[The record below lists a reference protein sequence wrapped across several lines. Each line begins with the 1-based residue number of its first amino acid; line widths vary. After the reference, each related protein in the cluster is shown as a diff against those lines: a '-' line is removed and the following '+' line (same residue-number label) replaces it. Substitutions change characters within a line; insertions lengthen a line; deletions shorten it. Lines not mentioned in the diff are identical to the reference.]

1 VAGEFTTGNARLIDN
16 VLRGAQD
23 EEGAK
28 IMDMKES
35 LQSLHKEAEERLHA
49 CQTPEA
55 LEQALVEILGRSG
68 SLTAILR
75 TMGKLAAEERASV
88 GAFAN
93 QVKSALETVA
103 AKKRAELDAVAKRLR
118 FEKEAV
124 DVTAPGTLAQPLGR
138 LHPMTQTY
146 REIRD
151 VLIGMGFSMF
161 DGPEIELDDNNF
173 TLLNLPKDHPAR
185 DMQDTFY
192 INENVVLRTHTSPC
206 EVRALTTLTPPF
218 RLLMPGRV
226 FRVDEVDASHSPV
239 FHQIEGFVVDK
250 GLTLGDLKGI
260 LDAFVHAVFG
270 ENVKTRLRPSYFP
283 FTEPSAELDV
293 SCSIC
298 GGKGC
303 RVCKGTGWIEI
314 LGCGVTNPHEI
325 ANCGY
330 DPKVWTGLA
339 FGLGVDRMANLKFG
353 INDIR
358 LEYEN
363 DARFLRQF

>member
-1 VAGEFTTGNARLIDN
+1 MG
-16 VLRGAQD
+16 
-23 EEGAK
+23 
-28 IMDMKES
+28 MMES
-35 LQSLHKEAEERLHA
+35 LAALREEALQRLNA
-49 CQTPEA
+49 CQTPEE
-55 LEQALVEILGRSG
+55 LDQALVDVLGRNG
-68 SLTAILR
+68 SLTAVLR

-93 QVKSALETVA
+93 KVKAALESAVAEKRAALGEA
-103 AKKRAELDAVAKRLR
+103 AKRRR
-118 FEKEAV
+118 FEMEAL
-124 DVTAPGTLAQPLGR
+124 DVTAPGELVRPLGR

-151 VLIGMGFSMF
+151 TLVGMGFSLF
-161 DGPEIELDDNNF
+161 DGPEVELDNYNF
-173 TLLNLPKDHPAR
+173 TMLNLPKDHPAR

-206 EVRALTTLTPPF
+206 EVRALTTMKPPF

-260 LDAFVHAVFG
+260 LDSFVHAVFG

>member
-1 VAGEFTTGNARLIDN
+1 MDILDSLKRLSDETEKQLKECASGEELDRILVN
-16 VLRGAQD
+16 VFG
-23 EEGAK
+23 K
-28 IMDMKES
+28 
-35 LQSLHKEAEERLHA
+35 
-49 CQTPEA
+49 
-55 LEQALVEILGRSG
+55 SG
-68 SLTAILR
+68 SLTGILR
-75 TMGKLAAEERASV
+75 MMGGLDQTERAKV
-88 GAFAN
+88 GATAN
-93 QVKSALETVA
+93 TVKQSLNTLVAHRKAAL
-103 AKKRAELDAVAKRLR
+103 AEQAMRLS

-124 DVTAPGTLAQPLGR
+124 DVTAPGRLDRPLGR
-138 LHPMTQTY
+138 IHPMTQTY
-146 REIRD
+146 RLIRD
-151 VLIGMGFSMF
+151 SLVGMGFSVF
-161 DGPEIELDDNNF
+161 GGPEIELDDNNF

-206 EVRALTTLTPPF
+206 EVRALTTVKPPF
-218 RLLMPGRV
+218 RFCMPGRV

-239 FHQIEGFVVDK
+239 FMQMEGFIVDK

-260 LDAFVHAVFG
+260 LDAFVHSVFG
-270 ENVKTRLRPSYFP
+270 DEVKTRLRPSYFP
-283 FTEPSAELDV
+283 FTEPSAEMDM
-293 SCSIC
+293 SCTIC

-325 ANCGY
+325 INCGY
-330 DPKVWTGLA
+330 DPHEWTALA
-339 FGLGVDRMANLKFG
+339 FGIGVDRVANLKFG